1 VKVLITIPAT
11 ILLLVHMQ
19 PIGHLAG
26 VVAETT
32 LARGELAGL
41 RVQLVADA
49 GAALLALLVATT
61 LSVYK
66 PWGRTRYGRRKQQE
80 RRQVSLPIAPRRLRT
95 ARNSDAA
102 DLEPDRGLS
111 TNTSWGLYILLGMI
125 GLILLFVVL
134 HLAVGDLRTH

>member
-1 VKVLITIPAT
+1 
-11 ILLLVHMQ
+11 MQ

-41 RVQLVADA
+41 RIQLMADA

-66 PWGRTRYGRRKQQE
+66 PRGRTPYGRRQSA
-80 RRQVSLPIAPRRLRT
+80 RGAP
-95 ARNSDAA
+95 
-102 DLEPDRGLS
+102 
-111 TNTSWGLYILLGMI
+111 
-125 GLILLFVVL
+125 
-134 HLAVGDLRTH
+134 